1 MATTG
6 TCACYFCDGYPVW
19 QIWLGESEHPESTY
33 ACGVHARGHLR
44 RAIQPETRGSLLLTE
59 DLEHAGERRT
69 LPLAP
74 HPGEEMAGWRV

>member
-19 QIWLGESEHPESTY
+19 QIWLGEDERPEATY

-44 RAIQPETRGSLLLTE
+44 RAIHDEALRPPLPTE
-59 DLEHAGERRT
+59 DSVQAGERRT
-69 LPLAP
+69 LASG
-74 HPGEEMAGWRV
+74 GETIGWRV